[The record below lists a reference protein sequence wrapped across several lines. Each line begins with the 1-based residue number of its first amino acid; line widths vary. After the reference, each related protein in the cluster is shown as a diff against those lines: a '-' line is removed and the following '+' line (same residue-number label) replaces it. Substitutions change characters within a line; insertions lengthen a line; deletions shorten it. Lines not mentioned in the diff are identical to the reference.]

1 MPRNAR
7 TVRDAGK
14 EYIYALKYRWL
25 TPLYD
30 PILRL
35 TLREQTFKKALVEQA
50 RIQPGQCVLDL
61 GCGTGTLTLLI
72 KSAHPHAHVVGFDG
86 DPKILSLAE
95 AKAARAGLAVDWKQG
110 LAQELPYAD
119 SCFDRVLSSLMLHHL
134 SSENKRAALREV
146 LRVLRPGGELH
157 VADWGRPQNAL
168 MRPASLLI
176 ALLDGYSRENV
187 EGLLPELFRQAG
199 LAEARQ
205 AAHYNT
211 LFGTLALYSARK
223 PV

>member
-7 TVRDAGK
+7 TVRDVRK

-35 TLREQTFKKALVEQA
+35 TLRERAFKKALVEQA
-50 RIQPGQCVLDL
+50 RIQPGQRVLDL

-72 KSAHPHAHVVGFDG
+72 KGAYPHAHVAGFDG

-95 AKAARAGLAVDWKQG
+95 AKAARAGLEIDWKHG

-119 SCFDRVLSSLMLHHL
+119 GYFDRVLSSLMLHHL
-134 SSENKRAALREV
+134 SSETKRAALREV
-146 LRVLRPGGELH
+146 LRVLRP
-157 VADWGRPQNAL
+157 A
-168 MRPASLLI
+168 ASCTWPTG
-176 ALLDGYSRENV
+176 ASPKTR
-187 EGLLPELFRQAG
+187 
-199 LAEARQ
+199 
-205 AAHYNT
+205 
-211 LFGTLALYSARK
+211 
-223 PV
+223 

>member
-1 MPRNAR
+1 MGKSR
-7 TVRDAGK
+7 K
-14 EYIYALKYRWL
+14 EYIYALKYKWL

-50 RIQPGQCVLDL
+50 RIQPGQRVLDL

-72 KSAHPHAHVVGFDG
+72 KSAHPQARVEGFDG

-95 AKAARAGLAVDWKQG
+95 AKAARAGLELDWKQG

-119 SCFDRVLSSLMLHHL
+119 GCFDRVLSSLMLHHL

-146 LRVLRPGGELH
+146 LRV
-157 VADWGRPQNAL
+157 ADWGRPQNAL
-168 MRPASLLI
+168 MRPAALLI

-199 LAEARQ
+199 LVEARQ

-223 PV
+223 PA